1 MSKNAKYGPLAPWRL
16 GALASLPNGFGILT
30 IPKYMIYIELARRQL
45 FGPRARTRVTVQF

>member
-1 MSKNAKYGPLAPWRL
+1 MPNTGLWRL

-45 FGPRARTRVTVQF
+45 FGPRARAHEGNGAVLGEA